1 MEVALVR
8 VQVVPVQAVPMK
20 VSLARVQ
27 TMPVQVVWLAL

>member
-1 MEVALVR
+1 MKVALVR